1 MMIIGMFE
9 NIRMALTQLRGSKLR
24 TALTMLGII
33 IGIAAVVVLMSLGQ
47 GVQDYITSQ
56 FEGLGANLIRVSA
69 QAVNGVTESLTLELV
84 EPLSDPARAPDI
96 AFAMP
101 QTQNNYDVIAG
112 GSDTSVSVYGAT
124 PDYLAVNDRGL
135 SEGRFFT
142 EQEMTDSA
150 RVAVLGVT
158 TAEDLFGTD
167 TNPVGEQIRIRS
179 VYFEVVGVLD
189 DTGEDSDEAIIVP
202 ITTAQAR
209 LNAAHTLEGQPVVST
224 ILVKAASNDQVD
236 AAVEQATRILRE
248 ERGIGT
254 GATDNFRM
262 FTASTILDSI
272 TSVVGVLTAFLGL
285 LAGISLLVGGIGVM
299 NIMLVTVNERT
310 REIGLRKAVGAQ
322 RLDII
327 FQFLIEAVV
336 MTLLGGVIG
345 ILLASAG
352 ALLLTTLLQSFTV
365 TVQPASVL
373 LAITIS
379 LLVGLFFGVY
389 PAGRAARLNPID
401 ALRYE

>member
-1 MMIIGMFE
+1 
-9 NIRMALTQLRGSKLR
+9 
-24 TALTMLGII
+24 
-33 IGIAAVVVLMSLGQ
+33 
-47 GVQDYITSQ
+47 
-56 FEGLGANLIRVSA
+56 
-69 QAVNGVTESLTLELV
+69 
-84 EPLSDPARAPDI
+84 
-96 AFAMP
+96 MP

-322 RLDII
+322 RLDIM